1 MFFLLPFFI
10 IASWGGPVDGGNIMM
25 RLCRVWADSWLF
37 LVGMP
42 HRNYFEVPHDFNKP
56 YIYVA
61 NHLSFIDAVFL
72 VKSIRGNFR
81 PLGRAETSSI
91 PIFGFI
97 YKRAIVTVDR
107 SDPKNRAA
115 SVLRL
120 KALLRKGISIFVFPE
135 GTFNMSSEPL
145 KSFYDGAFRI
155 AIETNTPIK
164 PLLFLDAYER
174 MHYSHPTTIKPGR
187 SRAIFLEEVKVEGYT
202 MEQLPQLKA
211 LVKEKMEQKLKA
223 YNAAWIGA

>member
-1 MFFLLPFFI
+1 MI
-10 IASWGGPVDGGNIMM
+10 
-25 RLCRVWADSWLF
+25 RLFRVWADSWMF

-42 HRNYFEVPHDFNKP
+42 HRNYFEVPHDFNRP

-81 PLGRAETSSI
+81 PLGRAETSNI

-97 YKRAIVTVDR
+97 YRRAIVTVDR
-107 SDPKNRAA
+107 SDPNNRAA
-115 SVLRL
+115 SVSRL

-135 GTFNMSSEPL
+135 GTFNMTPAPL
-145 KSFYDGAFRI
+145 KSFYGGAFRI

-164 PLLFLDAYER
+164 PLLFLDGYDR

-223 YNAAWIGA
+223 YNAAWIEA